1 MKDKIKLPEI
11 QDFFDAVKDIRT
23 QGIAVDT
30 GDGVE
35 QFVMVDIP
43 SIASDIG
50 CEPDDSLESVL
61 YPAYEEIVKRGPG
74 YELYAEAYEFFAD
87 KFSED
92 RKKGG
97 DAPDDAVLPWFT
109 LRNALEDFV
118 RDFVVDGMVKRH
130 AELRDARRTNLAFGL
145 DGKNR
150 VLN

>member
-61 YPAYEEIVKRGPG
+61 YPAYEEIAKHGPG
-74 YELYAEAYEFFAD
+74 FEIYEDSYAL
-87 KFSED
+87 FSESFRKD
-92 RKKGG
+92 RLTGN
-97 DAPDDAVLPWFT
+97 DAPDDAALPWFA
-109 LRNALEDFV
+109 LRSALEDWLLDAVVADLNRKQFV
-118 RDFVVDGMVKRH
+118 PGKRLKRTPEDFHG
-130 AELRDARRTNLAFGL
+130 
-145 DGKNR
+145 R